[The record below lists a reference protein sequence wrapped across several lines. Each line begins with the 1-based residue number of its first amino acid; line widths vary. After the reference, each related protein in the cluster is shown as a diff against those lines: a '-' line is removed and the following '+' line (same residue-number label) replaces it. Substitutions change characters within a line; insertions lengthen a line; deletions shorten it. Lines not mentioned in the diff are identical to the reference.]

1 MGNNIYEFCSSRRV
15 TIPTVALIITLGV
28 LGEQTKPVLSNQIKI
43 DSQNSSAHV
52 LSKLREVRA
61 QRNQGLTAS
70 ETQNNSEN
78 WQYRQVTKSATVPK
92 IELSSTET
100 FLQPSSKSSAK
111 GLKTAPATTVMVS
124 RSQKSALEAG
134 NVPISNLPQ
143 KDGVYLYGQS
153 PTPNQIGQGYIV
165 FEKRQA
171 QVKGAMYM
179 PNSEFSCF
187 QGTVDRSGELAMTVN
202 ASPDESS
209 SNQVATTNSIPSI
222 NDDELSS
229 YAYSV
234 ALQDYHQLKSVSTND
249 QRILQMCNQ
258 PTASEYRKLVK

>member
-1 MGNNIYEFCSSRRV
+1 MLNNIYEFFSSRRV
-15 TIPTVALIITLGV
+15 TIPTVALMITLGV
-28 LGEQTKPVLSNQIKI
+28 LGEQTKPVLSNQIKT

-61 QRNQGLTAS
+61 QRNESLTAS
-70 ETQNNSEN
+70 ATQNNNEN
-78 WQYRQVTKSATVPK
+78 GQHRQLAKSATV
-92 IELSSTET
+92 
-100 FLQPSSKSSAK
+100 SKSSAK

-124 RSQKSALEAG
+124 RTEKSAIEAG
-134 NVPISNLPQ
+134 NVPINNLPQ
-143 KDGVYLYGQS
+143 QDGVYLYGQS

-209 SNQVATTNSIPSI
+209 SNQVATANSIPSI
-222 NDDELSS
+222 NDDELST

-234 ALQDYHQLKSVSTND
+234 ALQDYHQLKSISSND
-249 QRILQMCNQ
+249 KRILQMCNQ
-258 PTASEYRKLVK
+258 PAASEYRKLVK